1 MDLNENYI
9 VVLFKNK
16 TKRRIIKKFKTHKRA
31 KSYFDSLVEQNQSII
46 FGVETENGKQCKYE
60 LGLLE
65 KTSGSLLPF
74 FVKDEL
80 GRQIKVE
87 LEDPDY
93 NLINIVPYKKEE
105 FIYNVKTKER
115 MSVNKF
121 MTKYLPKTGFKLVS
135 KINHKITVQNDE
147 KIDLFS
153 LKSDD
158 DCDRFIDELSTYFIS
173 QKRVDTMFVKDT
185 SVEQKK
191 YLYEI
196 LEQSGIPKSILY
208 RRFTTYKR
216 S

>member
-1 MDLNENYI
+1 MDLTENYI

-16 TKRRIIKKFKTHKRA
+16 IKRRIIKKFKTHKRA
-31 KSYFDSLVEQNQSII
+31 KKYFDNLVEENKNIV
-46 FGVETENGKQCKYE
+46 FGVEIENGKECKYE

-65 KTSGSLLPF
+65 KTSGSLLPY

-115 MSVNKF
+115 MTINKF
-121 MTKYLPKTGFKLVS
+121 ISKYLPKTGFKLVS
-135 KINHKITVQNDE
+135 KINHKITIQNDE
-147 KIDLFS
+147 EINLFS
-153 LKSDD
+153 LKNDD
-158 DCDRFIDELSTYFIS
+158 DCERFMDELSNYFIS

-185 SVEQKK
+185 SFEQKK
-191 YLYEI
+191 YLYDI
-196 LEQSGIPKSILY
+196 LENNGISKSILY